1 MALFGLIAEGNSDLA
16 VLENILIGLF
26 EEDISDEIETL
37 QPDRGATYEHSAK
50 AHGGWYKVF
59 EYCRSDDFEGAFDRI
74 KYLVVQIDTDVSEEK
89 HYDIKKT
96 DDNGRK
102 LLPEEI
108 VERVKDK
115 FLLIIE
121 NAFGQEFLTNYRD
134 RIIFAISVD
143 EIECWLLPLFYSN
156 NTKGLTRNCDFNLHQ
171 KAGKFAKK
179 YNDYDKVSEKYRDFK
194 TMKKSY
200 PMNPSLKIFVESI
213 LAKNITT

>member
-1 MALFGLIAEGNSDLA
+1 MALFGLIAEGTSDLA
-16 VLENILIGLF
+16 VLENILVGLF

-37 QPDRGATYEHSAK
+37 QPERGATFENSAK

-59 EYCRSDDFEGAFDRI
+59 QYCRSDDFEGAFDRI
-74 KYLVVQIDTDVSEEK
+74 KYLVIQIDTDVSEEQY
-89 HYDIKKT
+89 YDIKKT
-96 DDNGRK
+96 DDTGRK

-115 FLLIIE
+115 FLLIILD
-121 NAFGQEFLTNYRD
+121 AFGQKFLTNHQD

-179 YNDYDKVSEKYRDFK
+179 YKTYDIISEKYRDLEI
-194 TMKKSY
+194 MKKAY
-200 PMNPSLKIFVESI
+200 PENPSLKIFVESV
-213 LAKNITT
+213 LSKNIIP